1 MMENTT
7 NVNEQQAADQRDAFL
22 EAFMDGAEAYA
33 ADQPAETSGQ
43 SGASEETVSETT
55 PTVEASADNNGASE
69 AETTAEK
76 PEVVAEPAKTEIIA
90 EPSWVIK
97 HFDEQ
102 KTISAKDITPEVLQK
117 GYDYDRI
124 RAKYDEA
131 KPLLEMFSAEASRR
145 GISVAEYA
153 KLLRT
158 ESKKA
163 EGMTDVEAR
172 RSVELEDRE
181 AAVSVK
187 EKAQMDV
194 QKAEEARRAKIN
206 AELAE
211 FAKAFPDAYNKAASD
226 PKSIPQSVYDAW
238 KGGEVSLTA
247 AYAQYIVGAARAEA
261 EQAEKR
267 AATEV
272 QNVKNATRSSGSMKS
287 AGSDVKNT
295 DPFLRGFN
303 DL

>member
-1 MMENTT
+1 MNENTT
-7 NVNEQQAADQRDAFL
+7 NVTEQQAADQRDAFL
-22 EAFMDGAEAYA
+22 EAFMDDAEQYE
-33 ADQPAETSGQ
+33 ADQPAEIGQ
-43 SGASEETVSETT
+43 SGASEETVDETT
-55 PTVEASADNNGASE
+55 PTGDVSADDNGAAE

-76 PEVVAEPAKTEIIA
+76 PEVEETAKTEPIV

-102 KTISAKDITPEVLQK
+102 KTVSAKDITPEVLQK

-131 KPLLEMFSAEASRR
+131 KPLIEMFSAEASRR
-145 GISVAEYA
+145 GISVADYA

-163 EGMTDVEAR
+163 EGMTDTEAR

-181 AAVSVK
+181 AAVSAK

-194 QKAEEARRAKIN
+194 QKAEDARRAKIN

-238 KGGEVSLTA
+238 KGGTLSLTA
-247 AYAQYIVGAARAEA
+247 AYAQHMVSAAQAEA
-261 EQAEKR
+261 KQAEQR

-272 QNVKNATRSSGSMKS
+272 KNVKNASRSSGSMKS

-303 DL
+303 GD